1 MNGPMCDGGGGSP
14 GMILGALGDPP
25 PNETIKAAADA
36 LKSGLVVGI
45 PTDTVYGLAVDP
57 WRPGATDKLFA
68 VKRRPRNVELPVFV
82 SGVAQALELA
92 PSLAVPARLLMEAF
106 WPGPLTIVVPRAPE
120 LTADLGDNTATIGLR
135 CPAHPV
141 PLALCAS
148 SGPYA
153 TTSANLHGEP
163 PIHEASVLARSL
175 KGVGLVLDGGPCDGE
190 PSSVVEV
197 GVGSPRL
204 IRSGVIDWLDI
215 LRVASSRS

>member
-1 MNGPMCDGGGGSP
+1 MNGPLRDGPGGSP
-14 GMILGALGDPP
+14 GMILDALGDPP
-25 PNETIKAAADA
+25 PNESISAAVEA
-36 LKSGLVVGI
+36 LRKGLVVGI

-57 WRPGATDKLFA
+57 WCPGATDRLFA

-82 SGVAQALELA
+82 SDLAQALELA
-92 PSLAVPARLLMEAF
+92 PNLPGPARSLMEAF
-106 WPGPLTIVVPRAPE
+106 WPGPLTIVVPRGPS

-141 PLALCAS
+141 PLALCAT

-163 PIHEASVLARSL
+163 PIHEASALAGSL
-175 KGVGLVLDGGPCDGE
+175 PGVALVLDGGRCDGE

-197 GVGSPRL
+197 AEGTPRL
-204 IRSGVIDWLDI
+204 IRSGGIDWRHI
-215 LRVASSRS
+215 TRVASSRT